1 MSRCKALLTALLLLS
16 NVPTGEMAPKEIIS
30 SAANALATST
40 AVGIG
45 CNSCRAA
52 HLGSGTS
59 SAAFSA
65 PAVAASATAAAVAAC
80 AAAVAARAAYT
91 RKPPPHC
98 TDSVLSGAG
107 GQTGPST
114 GTQYAPPAAD
124 DGGND
129 ESADSEADEDNGE
142 EYAASEREDGCED
155 EERAPARPRGTSRYK
170 KLWNNDLFPRGM
182 KGANNYEMKNL
193 LAVQSDWKCTCRDRD
208 SCLSPD
214 RINIIELY

>member
-1 MSRCKALLTALLLLS
+1 MVMSRFKALLTAQLLLF
-16 NVPTGEMAPKEIIS
+16 NVPPGEMAPKGLIS
-30 SAANALATST
+30 SAAHALATAT
-40 AVGIG
+40 AGGSG

-65 PAVAASATAAAVAAC
+65 PSVAASATAAAAAAC

-91 RKPPPHC
+91 RK
-98 TDSVLSGAG
+98 
-107 GQTGPST
+107 
-114 GTQYAPPAAD
+114 PAAD

-142 EYAASEREDGCED
+142 ENAATEREDGCED
-155 EERAPARPRGTSRYK
+155 EERAPARPRGMSRCK

-182 KGANNYEMKNL
+182 KGANNYEMENL
-193 LAVQSDWKCTCRDRD
+193 LAVQSDWQCTCRDRD